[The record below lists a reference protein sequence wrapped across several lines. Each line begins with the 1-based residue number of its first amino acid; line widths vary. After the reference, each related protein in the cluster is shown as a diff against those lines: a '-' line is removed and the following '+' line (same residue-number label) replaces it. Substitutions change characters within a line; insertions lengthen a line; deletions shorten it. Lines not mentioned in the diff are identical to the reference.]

1 MRFERQVARYLH
13 QHGLISRELL
23 ERCSPVELSA
33 LSMSPLSVTQSQ
45 GSAADLI
52 DLVPFEELDELIDD
66 SLDDSLSADVDFK
79 LEAKEKSPSQG
90 LVTLKSPKEV
100 ILKSREVT
108 PTQWLEGCAA
118 VLGVRFMSEIDL
130 DRVNLD
136 YSQSLR
142 VVYAKE
148 FKILP
153 LWREEGRLLVGIG
166 DPSTQDALSAFY
178 RLFSEPIEPVVIPEQ
193 PLIDAINKVFDRRA
207 AASQVI
213 DEIDEEQVVDV
224 DAGLNDI
231 DIDIIDTDDEAPIIR
246 LVNAILSDAIKDR
259 ASDIHIEPFEREI
272 SIRFRVD
279 GVLKDAFATPPP
291 KRFHAPVASRIKVMA
306 GLDIAE
312 KRIPQDGRIKL
323 KVAGKEIDIRLSTL
337 PTAHGERLVMRILD
351 KTSVLRDLSDIGMG
365 DQVLVNI
372 NELITRSYGI
382 ILVTGPTGSG
392 KTTSL
397 YASLSKI
404 NSPTRNIITVEDP
417 VEYQIGGI
425 SQTQVN
431 SKVGLTFAA
440 GLRSILRQ
448 DPDVVM
454 IGEIRDRETAEIA
467 IQASLTGHLV
477 FSTLHTNDSA
487 GAVTRL
493 VDMGVEPFLISSS
506 VIGMMAQRL
515 VRTLCSA
522 CKEPVVPT
530 DLELSQ
536 LGYTRERFL
545 AESSGVV
552 YQGRGCPECRGDGY
566 RGRTGIYELLVV
578 DDEIRGLIM
587 GNVDSNTIKKRAIK
601 KGMLTLRD
609 DGTRKVFA
617 GETSIAEVLRVTQD
631 DLLSFD

>member
-1 MRFERQVARYLH
+1 MRFERQVADYLARRS
-13 QHGLISRELL
+13 LISQDLYR
-23 ERCSPVELSA
+23 RC
-33 LSMSPLSVTQSQ
+33 
-45 GSAADLI
+45 
-52 DLVPFEELDELIDD
+52 VPKSDGIDD
-66 SLDDSLSADVDFK
+66 SLEVISLDDLEPSLESNELYGDDLLKASHSDQEEVRI
-79 LEAKEKSPSQG
+79 SPRD
-90 LVTLKSPKEV
+90 L
-100 ILKSREVT
+100 ILKSREVNLA
-108 PTQWLEGCAA
+108 QWAEASA
-118 VLGVRFMSEIDL
+118 SVLGLRFMPEVDL
-130 DRVNLD
+130 DRVELD

-148 FKILP
+148 HKILP
-153 LWREEGRLLVGIG
+153 LWREKGSLLVAIA
-166 DPSTQDALSAFY
+166 DPLTQNALGAFY
-178 RLFSEPIEPVVIPEQ
+178 RLFSEKIEPVVVPEQ
-193 PLIDAINKVFDRRA
+193 ALLDAINKVFDRRA

-279 GVLKDAFATPPP
+279 GVLKDAFSNPPP

-351 KTSVLRDLSDIGMG
+351 RTSVLRDLSDIGMG
-365 DQVLVNI
+365 AKVLVDI

-397 YASLSKI
+397 YAGLAKI

-417 VEYQIGGI
+417 VEYQIPGI

-454 IGEIRDRETAEIA
+454 IGEIRDHETAEIA

-477 FSTLHTNDSA
+477 FSTLHTNDAA

-493 VDMGVEPFLISSS
+493 VDMGVEPFLIASS

-515 VRTLCSA
+515 VRTLCAA

-536 LGYTRERFL
+536 LGYTRDRFV

-552 YQGRGCPECRGDGY
+552 YQGRGCPDCRGDGY
-566 RGRTGIYELLVV
+566 RGRTGIYELILV
-578 DDEIRGLIM
+578 DDEIRSLIM
-587 GNVDSNTIKKRAIK
+587 ANVDSNSIKKRAIA
-601 KGMLTLRD
+601 KGMMTLRD
-609 DGTRKVFA
+609 DGTRKVFN

-631 DLLSFD
+631 DLLSLD

>member
-1 MRFERQVARYLH
+1 MRFERQIARHLYT
-13 QHGLISRELL
+13 QGLISESLYQNACPDQFKLFASSDAELVGMMNL
-23 ERCSPVELSA
+23 E
-33 LSMSPLSVTQSQ
+33 
-45 GSAADLI
+45 GSLGDDDL
-52 DLVPFEELDELIDD
+52 LDD
-66 SLDDSLSADVDFK
+66 SLDLIPLESLDDRQEPS
-79 LEAKEKSPSQG
+79 LEGDPQEDQSSS
-90 LVTLKSPKEV
+90 THFDSPKEI
-100 ILKSREVT
+100 ILRSREVT
-108 PTQWLEGCAA
+108 DAQWLEAA
-118 VLGVRFMSEIDL
+118 ASVFGMRFMTEVDL
-130 DRVNLD
+130 DQVNLD
-136 YSQSLR
+136 YSQELR

-148 FKILP
+148 YKILP
-153 LWREEGRLLVGIG
+153 LWSENGRLLVGVS
-166 DPSTQDALSAFY
+166 DPMTQGALAAFY

-193 PLIDAINKVFDRRA
+193 PLLDAINKVFDRRA

-213 DEIDEEQVVDV
+213 DEIDAEQVVDV

-279 GVLKDAFATPPP
+279 GVLKDAFSTPPP

-351 KTSVLRDLSDIGMG
+351 KTSVLRDLEDIGMG
-365 DQVLVNI
+365 SQVLTNI
-372 NELITRSYGI
+372 NDLITRSYGI

-417 VEYQIGGI
+417 VEYQIAGI

-431 SKVGLTFAA
+431 SKVGLTFSA

-454 IGEIRDRETAEIA
+454 IGEIRDHETAEIA

-536 LGYTRERFL
+536 LGYSRDRFL
-545 AESSGVV
+545 AESAGVV
-552 YQGRGCPECRGDGY
+552 YQGRGCPECHGDGY

-578 DDEIRGLIM
+578 DDEIRALIM
-587 GNVDSNTIKKRAIK
+587 ANVDSNTIKKKAIT
-601 KGMLTLRD
+601 KGMMTLRD

-617 GETSIAEVLRVTQD
+617 GDTSIAEVLRVTQD

>member
-1 MRFERQVARYLH
+1 MRFERQVAQQLH
-13 QHGLISRELL
+13 RQGQISEELFQKA
-23 ERCSPVELSA
+23 CPDHSA
-33 LSMSPLSVTQSQ
+33 LLGLSSFTISSK
-45 GSAADLI
+45 SAHSTI
-52 DLVPFEELDELIDD
+52 DELDESIEMIALDD
-66 SLDDSLSADVDFK
+66 LADLSDVNEVQEPSLDEVPQK
-79 LEAKEKSPSQG
+79 PSF
-90 LVTLKSPKEV
+90 VSPKEI
-100 ILKSREVT
+100 ILKAREIGENE
-108 PTQWLEGCAA
+108 WLEAA
-118 VLGVRFMSEIDL
+118 AQVIGLRFLPEIDL

-136 YSQSLR
+136 YSQSFR

-148 FKILP
+148 HKILP
-153 LWREEGRLLVGIG
+153 LWQEDGRLLVGIA
-166 DPSTQDALSAFY
+166 DPLTQNALSAFY
-178 RLFSEPIEPVVIPEQ
+178 RLFSEPIEPVLIPEQ
-193 PLIDAINKVFDRRA
+193 PLIDTINKVFDRRA

-213 DEIDEEQVVDV
+213 DEIDAEQVVDV

-279 GVLKDAFATPPP
+279 GVLKDAFSTPPP

-365 DQVLVNI
+365 TQVLTNI

-515 VRTLCSA
+515 VRTLCSS

-530 DLELSQ
+530 DVELSQ

-545 AESSGVV
+545 QESSGVV
-552 YQGRGCPECRGDGY
+552 YQGRGCPECRGAGY

-578 DDEIRGLIM
+578 DDEIRALIM
-587 GNVDSNTIKKRAIK
+587 ANVDSNTIKKRAIT

-609 DGTRKVFA
+609 DGTRKVFS
-617 GETSIAEVLRVTQD
+617 GETSISEVLRVTQD